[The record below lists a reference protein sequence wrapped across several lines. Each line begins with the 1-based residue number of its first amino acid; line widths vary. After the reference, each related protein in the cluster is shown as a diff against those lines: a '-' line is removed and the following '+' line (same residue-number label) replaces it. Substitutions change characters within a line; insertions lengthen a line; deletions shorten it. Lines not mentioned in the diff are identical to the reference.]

1 MRATPILLSTVFLFG
16 PAFDAA
22 AQTAGTFRP
31 AGDMTTPRALPTST
45 LLPDG
50 RVLIAGGNSSCC
62 KGLTTASAELYDP
75 STGTF
80 TTTGNMTT
88 PREYHTATLL
98 PNGKVLIAGGGFRI
112 DGMLR
117 PLASAELYD
126 VGTGTFVATGSMT
139 TEHAT
144 ATLLNNGKVLVAGG
158 FPISAELYDP
168 STGAFTVTGSMSY
181 PWADTA
187 TLLPNG
193 KVLITRGNPDGP
205 PPYLSSAELY
215 DPATGA
221 FTFVAYLNANHSG
234 PTAVL
239 LTNGDILVAGGD
251 FGDGDGS
258 SNKAELFDPAT
269 CAFTATGQMTHGRE
283 QNTATLLPDGTVL
296 FTGSHDFVPIS
307 STGYDHLATA
317 ELYDPVTG

>member
-117 PLASAELYD
+117 PLASAELSD

-168 STGAFTVTGSMSY
+168 STGAFTVTGSMSDY
-181 PWADTA
+181 WADAA

-193 KVLITRGNPDGP
+193 KVLITRGNPEAP
-205 PPYLSSAELY
+205 PPYLTPSHPY
-215 DPATGA
+215 DPATG
-221 FTFVAYLNANHSG
+221 TFASVGYLGTNHTG

-239 LTNGDILVAGGD
+239 LHDGKVLIAGGD
-251 FGDGDGS
+251 IR
-258 SNKAELFDPAT
+258 
-269 CAFTATGQMTHGRE
+269 HG
-283 QNTATLLPDGTVL
+283 
-296 FTGSHDFVPIS
+296 
-307 STGYDHLATA
+307 
-317 ELYDPVTG
+317 

>member
-1 MRATPILLSTVFLFG
+1 MNWARQEVCTSLLRYSLLTVFLFA
-16 PAFDAA
+16 PTLEAA
-22 AQTAGTFRP
+22 AQTAGAFRP
-31 AGDMTTPRALPTST
+31 AGNMTTPREFHTAT
-45 LLPDG
+45 LLPNG
-50 RVLIAGGNSSCC
+50 KVLIAGGNSSCC
-62 KGLTTASAELYDP
+62 RVLTTEANAELYDP

-168 STGAFTVTGSMSY
+168 STGAFTVTGSMSDY
-181 PWADTA
+181 WADTA
-187 TLLPNG
+187 TLLSNG
-193 KVLITRGNPDGP
+193 KVLITRGNPEGP
-205 PPYLSSAELY
+205 PPYLSSADLY
-215 DPATGA
+215 DPATGV
-221 FTFVAYLNANHSG
+221 FTSVCYMNENHSG
-234 PTAVL
+234 PRAVL
-239 LTNGDILVAGGD
+239 LTNGNVLVAGGD
-251 FGDGDGS
+251 IGDGDGPS
-258 SNKAELFDPAT
+258 GIAELFNPAT
-269 CAFTATGQMTHGRE
+269 
-283 QNTATLLPDGTVL
+283 GT
-296 FTGSHDFVPIS
+296 FG
-307 STGYDHLATA
+307 
-317 ELYDPVTG
+317 VTGNMT